1 MVSLPMPLLTCSK
14 AFNNTCWKIKKYR
27 SWAKRSK
34 YTVDYPRP
42 LFITCEATSSIAK
55 TCAWDAPQTPLPFFR
70 FNSVPK
76 IHWCPFILLDGWK
89 ESLWENKTQ
98 WPSQASHL
106 NLWTCSSV
114 VHYPLL
120 NCISHPTVQYY
131 DYFVS
136 KRQMEST
143 CTCMTDSTHISPY
156 LICWIIVTSPPIN
169 HHALSVMCRSFFW
182 CQQGTTCWCC
192 LKNDRNHLCMC
203 VRFHAPVQVY
213 MCMHWFQCLEHK
225 AFCQKK
231 LVKRKKKTALLR
243 MKHDFYYFPY
253 LVIDPDVDSSI

>member
-1 MVSLPMPLLTCSK
+1 MKQLVALLKPVPGMLHS
-14 AFNNTCWKIKKYR
+14 
-27 SWAKRSK
+27 
-34 YTVDYPRP
+34 
-42 LFITCEATSSIAK
+42 
-55 TCAWDAPQTPLPFFR
+55 PLPFFR

-76 IHWCPFILLDGWK
+76 IHWCPFIPLDRWK

-106 NLWTCSSV
+106 NLWTCSSGV
-114 VHYPLL
+114 PYPLL
-120 NCISHPTVQYY
+120 NCIFHPTVQCY
-131 DYFVS
+131 DCFVS

-156 LICWIIVTSPPIN
+156 LMCWIIVTSPPIN
-169 HHALSVMCRSFFW
+169 RHALSVMCRSFFW
-182 CQQGTTCWCC
+182 CQQGTTCWYC

-203 VRFHAPVQVY
+203 IRFHALVQVY

-231 LVKRKKKTALLR
+231 LVKRKKEMALMR
-243 MKHDFYYFPY
+243 MKHDLYYFPY

>member
-1 MVSLPMPLLTCSK
+1 MKQLAALLKPVPWMLHS
-14 AFNNTCWKIKKYR
+14 
-27 SWAKRSK
+27 
-34 YTVDYPRP
+34 
-42 LFITCEATSSIAK
+42 
-55 TCAWDAPQTPLPFFR
+55 PLPFFR

-76 IHWCPFILLDGWK
+76 IHWCPFILLDQWK

-98 WPSQASHL
+98 RPSQASHL
-106 NLWTCSSV
+106 NLWTCSSA

-143 CTCMTDSTHISPY
+143 CMTDSTHISPY
-156 LICWIIVTSPPIN
+156 LMCWIIVTSPPIN

-182 CQQGTTCWCC
+182 CQQGTTCWYC

-213 MCMHWFQCLEHK
+213 MCMHRFQCLEHK

-243 MKHDFYYFPY
+243 MKRFLLFSIPCYRPWWGLQY
-253 LVIDPDVDSSI
+253 LICH